1 MNEQKLRELLIAEMN
16 DSAPAKDELWARIES
31 RLQPKQPV
39 SAAPKK
45 FIDLRVIKALAAA
58 AACVAVI
65 AIIPAVMGRS
75 GVLSEIM
82 NGGTVSEAP
91 MQDAADNAADAE
103 HLDVQNTVTVEP
115 KDFMNYK
122 ELPFNSYSETIYK
135 PTGTPH
141 GESYFVEDDIL
152 AQTDRILR
160 GEVIAVYQENDGSIC
175 YEMSVLESYPE
186 GTESILTVFSRS
198 PYTMKRG
205 REYLLPLTETSDGWL
220 TVFDNVPQT
229 EFTSAGGAV
238 YYNGWSS
245 LDTGGSVSLTYPESG
260 GGDHFHDRMMYAVNG
275 DITALIRKWK
285 TFERS

>member
-1 MNEQKLRELLIAEMN
+1 MNEQKLRELLTAEMN
-16 DSAPAKDELWARIES
+16 DSAPAKDELWARIEG
-31 RLQPKQPV
+31 RLQPKQPAS
-39 SAAPKK
+39 SAPGKV
-45 FIDLRVIKALAAA
+45 IDLRVIKALAAA

-75 GVLSEIM
+75 GVLPEI
-82 NGGTVSEAP
+82 NGGIVSDAP
-91 MQDAADNAADAE
+91 MTDAADNAADAE
-103 HLDVQNTVTVEP
+103 HSDVGNTITVEP

-122 ELPFNSYSETIYK
+122 ELPFDSYSETIYK

-152 AQTDRILR
+152 AEADRILR
-160 GEVIAVYQENDGSIC
+160 GEVIAVYQDDDGSIC
-175 YEMSVLESYPE
+175 YEMSVLESYPA
-186 GTESILTVFSRS
+186 GTESTLTVFSRS

-205 REYLLPLTETSDGWL
+205 REYLLPLTETSDGWQ

-245 LDTGGSVSLTYPESG
+245 LDTGDSVSLTYPESS
-260 GGDHFHDRMMYAVNG
+260 GGDHFYDRMMYAEKG
-275 DITALIRKWK
+275 DITALVEKWE
-285 TFERS
+285 TLERS